1 MQNRAGKDFRAICE
15 SVCAIVKADAQ
26 TDSPLPAA
34 KFHAN
39 RTRHKN
45 KGFYFLVAFAAV
57 GLYAALTVGVSL
69 TKPPEIDEGWFA
81 SPALNLFTTGSMGTT
96 VLEPSGTLT
105 SKLAGINQHT
115 YWVMPLH
122 LLAQAGWYEVFGFS
136 LFSMRTLSI
145 AWGLVALA
153 SWFLIMKSLSGD
165 LKLSLMAF
173 AFIALDYVFIM
184 HASLGRMDM
193 MCAALGFAAFAAYLS
208 IRERSFLLAVL
219 ASQSF
224 VVASLFTH
232 PNGVMA
238 LAGLLFLTFYYD
250 RAQVRWRHA
259 LIAATPYMIGAMG
272 WGLYILRSPSSFV
285 GQFSDQAAGRA
296 PGLSAPLT
304 ALKEE
309 FTRKYF
315 EAFGFAPF
323 STSASRLKILILVA
337 YAVAIISS
345 ICVRAIRQHRGFKAL
360 LILTAIY
367 FVIETFFNHK
377 LVFYL
382 VHIIP
387 MFAAILAVWVHWCW
401 AERRAAREIIL
412 LGVCAFLFLQI
423 SGVIY
428 RIEQNSYEKDYLPA
442 VAFLK
447 QRSNAKT
454 LVVGSAEMAFG
465 VGFERVIDDIRFG
478 YYSGKTPDFIVMGYH
493 YDGLMKLLQQ
503 REPAVYES
511 ATERLSRSY
520 KQVYNRGSYQIYALD
535 KDTLASLPIVDGGE
549 LLEVER

>member
-1 MQNRAGKDFRAICE
+1 MPNRLGTEFNKSSYVFVVLAV
-15 SVCAIVKADAQ
+15 VC
-26 TDSPLPAA
+26 
-34 KFHAN
+34 
-39 RTRHKN
+39 
-45 KGFYFLVAFAAV
+45 
-57 GLYAALTVGVSL
+57 LYAALTIGVSL

-81 SPALNLFTTGSMGTT
+81 SPAWNLVTRGSMGTT

-153 SWFLIMKSLSGD
+153 SWFLIMKALSGN
-165 LKLSLMAF
+165 LKLSALAF
-173 AFIALDYVFIM
+173 AFIAVDYVFIM

-208 IRERSFLLAVL
+208 VRGRDFMLAVL
-219 ASQSF
+219 SSQSL
-224 VVASLFTH
+224 VAASLFTH

-238 LAGLLFLTFYYD
+238 FAGLLFLTLYFD
-250 RAQVRWRHA
+250 RARVRWKAA
-259 LIAATPYMIGAMG
+259 LIAAIPYVIGAAG
-272 WGLYILRSPSSFV
+272 WGLYILQSPSSFT

-323 STSASRLKILILVA
+323 STGASRLKILILVA
-337 YAVAIISS
+337 YGVAIAGA
-345 ICVRAIRQHRGFKAL
+345 ICVRAIRRHEGFRAL

-387 MFAAILAVWVHWCW
+387 MFAAILAVWVYWCW
-401 AERRAAREIIL
+401 QERRVAHHIIAAA
-412 LGVCAFLFLQI
+412 VCAFLFIQI

-428 RIEQNSYEKDYLPA
+428 RVNQNSYQEDYLPA

-447 QRSNAKT
+447 HRSSDKT
-454 LVVGSAEMAFG
+454 LVMGSAEMAFG
-465 VGFERVIDDIRFG
+465 MGFERVIDDIRLG

-493 YDGLMKLLQQ
+493 YDGLMKLLEEK
-503 REPAVYES
+503 EPAVYET
-511 ATERLSRSY
+511 ATEQLSRSY
-520 KQVYNRGSYQIYALD
+520 KRVYNHGSYQIYALD
-535 KDTLASLPIVDGGE
+535 KDTVATLPVVDSA
-549 LLEVER
+549 RRNY

>member
-1 MQNRAGKDFRAICE
+1 
-15 SVCAIVKADAQ
+15 
-26 TDSPLPAA
+26 
-34 KFHAN
+34 
-39 RTRHKN
+39 
-45 KGFYFLVAFAAV
+45 
-57 GLYAALTVGVSL
+57 
-69 TKPPEIDEGWFA
+69 
-81 SPALNLFTTGSMGTT
+81 MGTT

-105 SKLAGINQHT
+105 SKLTGINQHT

-153 SWFLIMKSLSGD
+153 SWFLIMRALSGS
-165 LKLSLMAF
+165 LKLSMMAA

-193 MCAALGFAAFAAYLS
+193 MCAALGFAALAAYLCA
-208 IRERSFLLAVL
+208 RGRNFTLAVL
-219 ASQSF
+219 ASQCF
-224 VVASLFTH
+224 VAASLFTH

-238 LAGLLFLTFYYD
+238 FAGSLFLTLYYD
-250 RAQVRWRHA
+250 RARIKWRHA
-259 LIAATPYMIGAMG
+259 LIAATPYLVGAAS
-272 WGLYILRSPSSFV
+272 WGLYILQSPSSFA
-285 GQFSDQAAGRA
+285 GQFGDQAAGRA

-323 STSASRLKILILVA
+323 STGASRLKILILVV
-337 YAVAIISS
+337 YAAAIAGA
-345 ICVRAIRQHRGFKAL
+345 ICARAIRRHEGFKAL

-401 AERRAAREIIL
+401 AERRAPRAAIAL
-412 LGVCAFLFLQI
+412 AVCAFLVLQT
-423 SGVIY
+423 GAVVY
-428 RIEQNSYEKDYLPA
+428 RINQNSYQEDYLPA

-447 QRSNAKT
+447 QRSGNKT
-454 LVVGSAEMAFG
+454 LVNGSAEMAFG
-465 VGFERVIDDIRFG
+465 LGFERVIDDIRLG
-478 YYSGKTPDFIVMGYH
+478 YYSGKTADFIVMGYH
-493 YDGLMKLLQQ
+493 YAGLMKLLEE
-503 REPAVYES
+503 REPAVYE
-511 ATERLSRSY
+511 TTVERLSHFY
-520 KQVYNRGSYQIYALD
+520 KRVYNHGSYQIYALD
-535 KDTLASLPIVDGGE
+535 KEAVAKLTT
-549 LLEVER
+549 VEGAGRNY